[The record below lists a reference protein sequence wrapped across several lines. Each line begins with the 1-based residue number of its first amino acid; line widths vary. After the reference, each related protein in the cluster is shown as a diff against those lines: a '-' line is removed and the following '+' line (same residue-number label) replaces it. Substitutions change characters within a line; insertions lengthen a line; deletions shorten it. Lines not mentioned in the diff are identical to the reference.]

1 MDRSTHPCSMCCVCE
16 SGAIHLPFSPVCV
29 IIYTHLCPC
38 VPWSLSQ
45 HSAEFITSRQHT
57 HITVILIWLPHT
69 CVGYSL
75 ASKGIVTLFMWTHN
89 AVCSVWLLKVCIHTK
104 SSFIHYGISCVWF
117 PSGHLCVCVLL
128 IRKQL

>member
-1 MDRSTHPCSMCCVCE
+1 MWTGAHTPAPCVVCVNLGLSICPSHLCVC
-16 SGAIHLPFSPVCV
+16 A

-117 PSGHLCVCVLL
+117 PSGHLCVCVCY
-128 IRKQL
+128 